1 MPLQPGWAWSPSETH
16 EHPRDSLS
24 VIVNL
29 TDQLI
34 RDEELR
40 LFPYTD
46 TVGKTT
52 IGVGRNLTDVGI
64 SIAEAKLL
72 LANDITNAIA
82 RMEKA
87 FPWSTGLDE
96 VRHAALANMTF
107 NMGIGRLAEFKKFL
121 AAMAAGDWKTARDEM
136 LDSTWAKQVGPRAQR
151 LAIQIDTGAW
161 Q

>member
-1 MPLQPGWAWSPSETH
+1 
-16 EHPRDSLS
+16 

-34 RDEELR
+34 RDEALR
-40 LFPYTD
+40 LFAYDDATGLPLKPGD
-46 TVGKTT
+46 TLKGNLT
-52 IGVGRNLTDVGI
+52 IGVGRNLNDVGI
-64 SIAEAKLL
+64 SLAEAKVLL
-72 LANDITNAIA
+72 LNDVANAIA
-82 RMEKA
+82 QMEKA

-107 NMGIGRLAEFKKFL
+107 NMGVGRLSQFKNFL
-121 AAMAAGDWKTARDEM
+121 AAMAAGDWKTARNEM
-136 LDSTWAKQVGPRAQR
+136 LDSLWAKQVGARAQR